1 MTQKKKK
8 EKKTLSNIRGHTFM
22 ASTWNGGKIYHVSED
37 SIVFKQ

>member
-8 EKKTLSNIRGHTFM
+8 KKTLSNVRGHKFM
-22 ASTWNGGKIYHVSED
+22 TSTWKGGKICHVSED